1 MYDTGIKFQIN
12 TGTMTLEQD
21 TYIDYSDKNL
31 DLTQLTKEQFEA
43 YKEHKSAE
51 IYGFLLRKQFEEKI
65 KETLN

>member
-1 MYDTGIKFQIN
+1 
-12 TGTMTLEQD
+12 MTLEQD